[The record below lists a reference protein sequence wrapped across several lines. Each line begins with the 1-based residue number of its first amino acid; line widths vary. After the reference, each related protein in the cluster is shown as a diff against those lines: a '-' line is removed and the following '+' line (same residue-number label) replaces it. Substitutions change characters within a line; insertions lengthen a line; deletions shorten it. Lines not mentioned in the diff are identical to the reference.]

1 MTTNKRRFLAL
12 FLTLCLG
19 ISLIPGGLFLSPAK
33 AETYGIVINGSI
45 KLRREASTKSATW
58 FTLPVGWIC
67 EIHSEKNAG
76 GIHWYRVIAP
86 IRTRRIRRPPA
97 PTGAIFPT
105 IISVP

>member
-45 KLRREASTKSATW
+45 KLRRER
-58 FTLPVGWIC
+58 LH
-67 EIHSEKNAG
+67 EIRHLVYAAG
-76 GIHWYRVIAP
+76 GL
-86 IRTRRIRRPPA
+86 
-97 PTGAIFPT
+97 GL
-105 IISVP
+105 